1 MNVAPPAEGATFVT
15 GGLGRPEGLDKGY
28 YVRPTVFGDVTAQMT
43 IAREEIFGPVLS
55 IIAYDSEAQAI
66 EMANDTVYG
75 LAAYIQSGNIEHAR
89 GIHDFHVCGEC
100 YVP

>member
-1 MNVAPPAEGATFVT
+1 MVT

-28 YVRPTVFGDVTAQMT
+28 YVRPIVFGDVTAQMT
-43 IAREEIFGPVLS
+43 IAREEIFCPVLS

-89 GIHDFHVCGEC
+89 AVAMGHS
-100 YVP
+100 